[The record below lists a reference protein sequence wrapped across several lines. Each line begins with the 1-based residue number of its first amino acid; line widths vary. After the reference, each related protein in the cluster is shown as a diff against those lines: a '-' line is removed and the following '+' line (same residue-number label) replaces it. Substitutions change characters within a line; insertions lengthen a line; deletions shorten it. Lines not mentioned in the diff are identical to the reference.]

1 MESIILEEKN
11 VFEYIYDNI
20 SGIRLCGKEVENARY
35 HHNTTYNDAVSI
47 CRYGIL
53 TLLDLNKYGIRTV
66 SEDFLKL
73 MSDIESHVNGNNC
86 VSLSVVGL
94 DDIYPNEDEYN
105 PFIPSHVDFLVT
117 SDIKAGRSSI
127 HYGNEFLSHSSIK
140 KEELR
145 AIDIRLLKLME
156 LQDIYRNESSAES
169 ILKKYNHLK
178 NIALEI
184 KKQNLDIPLREMSE
198 NSIFEL
204 DLNKLVNQP
213 KLVLKKPK

>member
-1 MESIILEEKN
+1 
-11 VFEYIYDNI
+11 
-20 SGIRLCGKEVENARY
+20 
-35 HHNTTYNDAVSI
+35 
-47 CRYGIL
+47 
-53 TLLDLNKYGIRTV
+53 
-66 SEDFLKL
+66 
-73 MSDIESHVNGNNC
+73 
-86 VSLSVVGL
+86 
-94 DDIYPNEDEYN
+94 
-105 PFIPSHVDFLVT
+105 
-117 SDIKAGRSSI
+117 
-127 HYGNEFLSHSSIK
+127 
-140 KEELR
+140 
-145 AIDIRLLKLME
+145 ME